1 MDEQLS
7 LIVIKTAL
15 LHAKE
20 LYEITLYDKII
31 SSDYSNEIGF
41 RELCSAIRLVERRII
56 KLEEKEANE

>member
-41 RELCSAIRLVERRII
+41 R
-56 KLEEKEANE
+56 